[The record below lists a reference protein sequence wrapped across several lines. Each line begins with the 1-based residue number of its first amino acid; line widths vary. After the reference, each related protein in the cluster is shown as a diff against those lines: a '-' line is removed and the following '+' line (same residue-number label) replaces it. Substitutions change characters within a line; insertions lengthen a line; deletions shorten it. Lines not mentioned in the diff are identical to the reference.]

1 MAEKKNAVKGLDL
14 GTSRIVLARAK
25 SEDDFDYSGQLNAF
39 VALPFSKVTERMLK
53 KEGIL
58 HAVDGGE
65 IIAYGDRVE
74 EFANLLNG
82 DTRRPMQTG
91 LLNPH
96 EPKSLEMTKHVLRE
110 MCGEAS
116 KGEKMCFSV
125 PAAPPTNEDDLIYHE
140 RTVTQ
145 ILEGLGYQVKSLNE
159 GLAVVYSELE
169 NDNFTGIGVSFGGGM
184 CNVCL
189 AYLGLPAISFSTV
202 RAGDYID
209 RSAASVTGETVTTVR
224 LHKEADFSLNGL
236 SPSSIDQALSVYY
249 NDVITQ
255 VVDGLEKSLGA
266 SKKLPK
272 LNKPIPMVIA
282 GGSSLAGSFRQEL
295 DKAIQGR
302 KLPIEVSEVRQA
314 LDPLNTTARGA
325 LIAAMLEM

>member
-1 MAEKKNAVKGLDL
+1 MADKKIAVKGLDL
-14 GTSRIVLARAK
+14 GTSRIVLARAQ
-25 SEDDFDYSGQLNAF
+25 SEEDFEYSGQLNAF

-58 HAVDGGE
+58 HAVEENE

-91 LLNPH
+91 LLNPA
-96 EPKSLEMTKHVLRE
+96 EPKSLEMTKYVLRE

-116 KGEKMCFSV
+116 KGEKICFSV
-125 PAAPPTNEDDLIYHE
+125 PAAPPTNQDDLIYHE

-145 ILEGLGYQVKSLNE
+145 ILESLGYEVKSLNE

-184 CNVCL
+184 CNVCV

-209 RSAASVTGETVTTVR
+209 RSAASVTGETVTTIR
-224 LHKEADFSLNGL
+224 LHKEASFALNGL
-236 SPSSIDQALSVYY
+236 SPSPIDQALSVYY

-255 VVDGLEKSLGA
+255 VVDGLTKSLGA
-266 SKKLPK
+266 TKKLPK
-272 LNKPIPMVIA
+272 LSRPIPMVIA

-295 DKAIQGR
+295 EKAVRGR
-302 KLPIEVSEVRQA
+302 KLPIEISEVRQA